1 MEEIVPNVA
10 VTAGAF
16 WNEMTLVPFIL
27 ARGQSRVI
35 REKVM
40 MIYLFSDARDTS
52 RQYEL
57 GYIHTR
63 RVENSPT
70 GEIVLQRK
78 SSRIAALM

>member
-10 VTAGAF
+10 ITAGAF

-27 ARGQSRVI
+27 AKGSKPCI
-35 REKVM
+35 REKVI

-52 RQYEL
+52 REYEL
-57 GYIHTR
+57 GYIRTR
-63 RVENSPT
+63 RIENSPT

-78 SSRIAALM
+78 SSRIAALI